1 MHLMAT
7 LEVAEH
13 LQMEPTQML
22 VIMTILCFKH
32 CVEIIIKV
40 SNCQLLATPRFLEST
55 IAAQL
60 LHFMSLITS
69 KLKLVVIAVLSLKML
84 SSIAM
89 HY

>member
-1 MHLMAT
+1 M
-7 LEVAEH
+7 LEVTKRH
-13 LQMEPTQML
+13 LKELKQTL
-22 VIMTILCFKH
+22 VIKRILYFVH

-40 SNCQLLATPRFLEST
+40 LNCQLLATPRFLEST

-69 KLKLVVIAVLSLKML
+69 MLKLVIVAVLSLKML

>member
-7 LEVAEH
+7 LVVAEH

-32 CVEIIIKV
+32 CEEIIIKV

-69 KLKLVVIAVLSLKML
+69 MLKLVIVAVLSLKML